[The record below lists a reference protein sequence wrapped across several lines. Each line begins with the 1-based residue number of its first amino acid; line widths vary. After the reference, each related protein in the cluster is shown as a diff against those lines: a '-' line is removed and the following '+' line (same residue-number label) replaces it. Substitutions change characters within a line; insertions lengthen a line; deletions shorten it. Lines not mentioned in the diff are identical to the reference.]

1 MKVLFK
7 GKPLEVEG
15 IQPKVGEN
23 IPAFSVKDV
32 QGKEI
37 TDKDLRDEVFILST
51 FPDINTSVCAKQ
63 TTNFNKK
70 VSETEGVK
78 LISLSK
84 NTKAELND
92 WCSAKGIKMEMVSD
106 TDSEFGKAF
115 GLVIPEMDK
124 LARSVFVITQE
135 GKVGYREIMDEMTNE
150 PNYDA
155 AIDAAKGLL

>member
-1 MKVLFK
+1 MKVSFK
-7 GKPLEVEG
+7 GEPLEVEG

-23 IPAFSVKDV
+23 IPTFSVKDV

-37 TDKDLRDEVFILST
+37 TNKDLRGDVFILST

-63 TTNFNKK
+63 TTNFNEK

-106 TDSEFGKAF
+106 VDSEFGKAF

-135 GKVGYREIMDEMTNE
+135 GKVGYREIMDEITNE